1 MSEDLL
7 TDGDL
12 GEPAETT
19 QPEASD
25 RPGYVLLPRLR
36 DASER
41 LEWRMAV
48 AIGSSRTLD
57 TFGHSLDEGGIG
69 APGCRLTAVNPGYWG
84 RDLRSWYQKHYPGVS
99 YREIVADLP
108 WEVALHLLP
117 RLQGDAAL
125 AQTDPR
131 WEDSG
136 FGEDLETGTIGGY
149 GSLLTGFSII
159 LRKVYQRAITPPALD
174 RLLVAA
180 RAAFADDNVLLWNS
194 AVLSFNAF
202 EDTISDRR
210 RRSAEQ
216 LETLLRE
223 GWEILVREVGDP
235 GAEAEHVAYLERV
248 EGPVLHVIDT
258 RDGERREATAEG
270 YRGILAAHVKETPAT
285 PAFELLAGDGEQT
298 AGRPPEAYDHALVLL
313 PRIENEIDRLEW
325 RLAAAIGSSDSMDT
339 VGHLVGEGSG
349 GLPRRRVLAVNPSR
363 WEGNPRAW
371 YEAHGLEAR
380 VRTVEAGT
388 PWEMAVKILSKL
400 KGDIALAQTD
410 QLWKGYDFGEHPDFG
425 GETIGRYGCFL
436 TGLAIILRRTYGR
449 DVTPLMLDKLLVAAR
464 SAYVYDNFMAWR
476 GAVPLFPVFDEAIK
490 DNVRRSALE
499 LRELLDDGW
508 EIVLR
513 RADGGHFVYLE
524 GVEGRT
530 LHIIDTWDGKRK
542 RRSAGHY
549 LGIRAAH
556 VREDAGREVAQV
568 LIGFHDQAGGEWMVE
583 EGVRGCC
590 VVSRQ
595 VQRQPVELDLTH
607 LSQAGIVVIA
617 RLGWGYAD
625 GTGTLPAPTD
635 REPFTDAVVDTIRSA
650 EGVDY
655 FYVGSEPNN
664 RREWPGFGG
673 ESAFALTPEYVTEIY
688 NDIWQRVEGRAR
700 MGPPPLDPY
709 FGPNSSSREWWT
721 TILEHID
728 GAESLFLHA
737 KTQTNDPGEVW
748 SKKKFSDWPLE
759 WQYRHLSTVET
770 ALAVVPY
777 RFQELPIFVSEL
789 NPQCLRTPGG
799 EVGWLDENAEW
810 VHQALR
816 YLREE
821 IPVTGVAFYR
831 YGPMGDETPFSLR
844 DRPVLLEAIGEEARW
859 VPAQG
864 WEGVARPLGLPSGVW
879 KRVVG
884 ARS

>member
-1 MSEDLL
+1 
-7 TDGDL
+7 
-12 GEPAETT
+12 
-19 QPEASD
+19 
-25 RPGYVLLPRLR
+25 
-36 DASER
+36 
-41 LEWRMAV
+41 
-48 AIGSSRTLD
+48 
-57 TFGHSLDEGGIG
+57 
-69 APGCRLTAVNPGYWG
+69 
-84 RDLRSWYQKHYPGVS
+84 
-99 YREIVADLP
+99 
-108 WEVALHLLP
+108 
-117 RLQGDAAL
+117 
-125 AQTDPR
+125 
-131 WEDSG
+131 
-136 FGEDLETGTIGGY
+136 
-149 GSLLTGFSII
+149 
-159 LRKVYQRAITPPALD
+159 
-174 RLLVAA
+174 
-180 RAAFADDNVLLWNS
+180 
-194 AVLSFNAF
+194 
-202 EDTISDRR
+202 
-210 RRSAEQ
+210 
-216 LETLLRE
+216 
-223 GWEILVREVGDP
+223 
-235 GAEAEHVAYLERV
+235 
-248 EGPVLHVIDT
+248 
-258 RDGERREATAEG
+258 
-270 YRGILAAHVKETPAT
+270 
-285 PAFELLAGDGEQT
+285 
-298 AGRPPEAYDHALVLL
+298 
-313 PRIENEIDRLEW
+313 
-325 RLAAAIGSSDSMDT
+325 
-339 VGHLVGEGSG
+339 
-349 GLPRRRVLAVNPSR
+349 
-363 WEGNPRAW
+363 
-371 YEAHGLEAR
+371 
-380 VRTVEAGT
+380 
-388 PWEMAVKILSKL
+388 MAVKILSKL

-410 QLWKGYDFGEHPDFG
+410 QLWGGYDFGEHPDFG

-542 RRSAGHY
+542 RRGAGHY

-568 LIGFHDQAGGEWMVE
+568 LVGFHDQAGGEWMVE
-583 EGVRGCC
+583 EGMRGCC

-607 LSQAGIVVIA
+607 LSRAGIVVIA

-625 GTGTLPAPTD
+625 GTGTLPAPID

-688 NDIWQRVEGRAR
+688 NDIWQRVEGRAK

-709 FGPNSSSREWWT
+709 FGPSSSSREWWT
-721 TILEHID
+721 YILEHID

-748 SKKKFSDWPLE
+748 SKEKFSDWPLE

-770 ALAVVPY
+770 GLAVVPY
-777 RFQELPIFVSEL
+777 RFQELPVFVSEL

-816 YLREE
+816 YFREE
-821 IPVTGVAFYR
+821 TPVTGVAFYR
-831 YGPMGDETPFSLR
+831 YGPTGNETPFSLR
-844 DRPVLLEAIGEEARW
+844 DRPVILEAIGEETEW
-859 VPAQG
+859 MPAQG
-864 WEGVARPLGLPSGVW
+864 WEGVARPLGLPSEVW